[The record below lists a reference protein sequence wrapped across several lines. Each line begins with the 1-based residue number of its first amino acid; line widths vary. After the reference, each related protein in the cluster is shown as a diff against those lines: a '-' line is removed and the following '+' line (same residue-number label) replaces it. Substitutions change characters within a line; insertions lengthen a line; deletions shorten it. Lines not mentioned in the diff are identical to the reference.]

1 MSLVRYKN
9 KYQNNMYFIG
19 LSVNRDTKINPS
31 TQIKFKKKRKYT
43 KLNRLLIQKVYKIES
58 ILHIN
63 ISLMNSNVEEK

>member
-31 TQIKFKKKRKYT
+31 TQFKFNKKCKYT
-43 KLNRLLIQKVYKIES
+43 KLNRLLIQKVYKIKS